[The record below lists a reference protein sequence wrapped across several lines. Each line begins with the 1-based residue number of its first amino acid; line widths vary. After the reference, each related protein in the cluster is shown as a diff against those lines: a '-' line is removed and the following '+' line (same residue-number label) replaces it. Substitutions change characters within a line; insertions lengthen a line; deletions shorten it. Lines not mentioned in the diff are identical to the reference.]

1 MLTYFGISV
10 RQKRDIGSFS
20 SGGERGKFSN
30 LLPDQLGELLNN
42 PCFTIRV
49 LFHRILP
56 QKNSKILRFPSES
69 CVFKAKI
76 SFRAMFIV

>member
-1 MLTYFGISV
+1 MSTYFGISV
-10 RQKRDIGSFS
+10 RQNGDIGSFFP
-20 SGGERGKFSN
+20 GGERGKISN
-30 LLPDQLGELLNN
+30 LLPDQLDEFLNN
-42 PCFTIRV
+42 ACFTIRV